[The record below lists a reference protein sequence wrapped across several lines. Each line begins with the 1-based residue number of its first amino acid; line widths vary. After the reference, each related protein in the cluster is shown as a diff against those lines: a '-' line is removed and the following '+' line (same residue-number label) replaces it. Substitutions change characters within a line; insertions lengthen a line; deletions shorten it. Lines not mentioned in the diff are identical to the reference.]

1 MPLANRR
8 QALTLGTSVA
18 TLCILGAGADGKKA
32 GSAGKGLLTKKEP
45 PLKSDETIG
54 DLAYVRTTGEVRVE
68 GIGLVVGLNGTG
80 SDPKPGMYRKKLLDA
95 MHAAMVP
102 QSEKIL
108 ASKSVS
114 LVLIRGTIPPGVTRE
129 DRFDVSVELEPDSA
143 TQSLS
148 GGVLL
153 RTELKQI
160 GAVDGKQLEGKLAG
174 YAGGPLVTGSLAD
187 PENERIG
194 RILGGAR
201 SRSDVPYSL
210 IIKEERKSVR
220 TAALIQSVI
229 SMRYFALEG
238 IEQKGMA
245 EAKTDQYLV
254 LKVPKVYHQNQ
265 SRYFQVLQLLPL
277 IDNAELRAQRLERW
291 EKELLDIKTSGVAAL
306 RLEGV
311 GKNAVPVL
319 KKGLESSDPNVNF
332 FAAEALAYLG
342 DGSGVKVLSESAIKR
357 PEYRAFALAALAAS
371 DQAPAIARL
380 RELLSYPEV
389 DVRYGAF
396 TALRTLD
403 PNDVFLGRQTVI
415 RDEVPNLSDD
425 VSADPMALQI
435 AIARARQNRPTDPF
449 TLYVVDSEGPPL
461 IHVSNTGRC
470 EIVVFGREQKLLAP
484 LVLGDPNSV
493 LINASG
499 EDNEVQITR
508 IAPGAGD
515 LPDQQINSAPQVSR
529 VIQEVANL
537 GISYPQIV
545 DLLKAAEKQKN
556 LEGPL
561 HVDAQPAASTDYERA
576 QLAGDLTPAKKDSE
590 VRQAG
595 SEVATPRKRLLDRF
609 RPGSKKTK
617 ASP

>member
-18 TLCILGAGADGKKA
+18 TLCILGAAPDGKKSG
-32 GSAGKGLLTKKEP
+32 GSSGKGLLARKEP
-45 PLKSDETIG
+45 PLKSDETVG
-54 DLAYVRTTGEVRVE
+54 DLAYVRTAGDVRVE
-68 GIGLVVGLNGTG
+68 GIGLVVGLGGTG
-80 SDPKPGMYRKKLLDA
+80 SDPKPGIYRKKLLDA

-102 QSEKIL
+102 QAEKIL
-108 ASKSVS
+108 ASKNVS
-114 LVLIRGTIPPGVTRE
+114 LVLIRGSIPPGITKD
-129 DRFDVSVELEPDSA
+129 DRFDVTVELEPDSG
-143 TQSLS
+143 TQSLA

-174 YAGGPLVTGSLAD
+174 YAGGPVVTGNTSE
-187 PENERIG
+187 PENLRIG

-201 SRSDVPYSL
+201 SRADVPYSL
-210 IIKEERKSVR
+210 IIKDERKSIR
-220 TAALIQSVI
+220 TAALVQSVI
-229 SMRYFALEG
+229 SMRFFALEG

-265 SRYFQVLQLLPL
+265 SRYFQVLQLLSL
-277 IDNAELRAQRLERW
+277 IDNAELRTQRLERW

-319 KKGLESSDPNVNF
+319 KKGLESGDSNVNF
-332 FAAEALAYLG
+332 FAAEAFAYLG
-342 DGSGVKVLSESAIKR
+342 DGSGVKVLSETAVKR

-403 PNDVFLGRQTVI
+403 PNDVFLGKQAVI
-415 RDEVPNLSDD
+415 RDDLPDLSENTT
-425 VSADPMALQI
+425 SDPMALQI
-435 AIARARQNRPTDPF
+435 AIAKARQNRPIDPF
-449 TLYVVDSEGPPL
+449 SLYVVDCEGPPL

-470 EIVVFGREQKLLAP
+470 EIVIFGREQKLLTP

-499 EDNEVQITR
+499 DDHEVQITR
-508 IAPGAGD
+508 IAAGAGD
-515 LPDQQINSAPQVSR
+515 RPDQQISSAPQICS

-537 GISYPQIV
+537 GVSYPQIV

-576 QLAGDLTPAKKDSE
+576 QLAGDITPAKKDGE
-590 VRQAG
+590 VLQAG
-595 SEVATPRKRLLDRF
+595 GAKVAPKKRLFDRLLPGPRK
-609 RPGSKKTK
+609 SK
-617 ASP
+617 